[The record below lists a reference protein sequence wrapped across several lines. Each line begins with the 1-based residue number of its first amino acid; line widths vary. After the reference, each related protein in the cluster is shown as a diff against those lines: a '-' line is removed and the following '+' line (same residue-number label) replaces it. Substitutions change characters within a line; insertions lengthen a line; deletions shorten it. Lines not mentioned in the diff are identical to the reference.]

1 MQLLHWKVCA
11 VRIGQN
17 WPVCWKHPCCRV
29 SRPPSGEHHPCLTF
43 RALITYWIKR
53 NSNLG
58 LWKDSVWCTTHPC
71 PLAHITDMFPQSRT
85 VQVSLS
91 FTFVLEKV
99 HFLHRLEAEATSD
112 TSTHY
117 EHNAELKQGFKVGPE
132 PHDKPLTTTPAESAA
147 VKLASTLESSL
158 KSISF
163 RSGQDRTND

>member
-58 LWKDSVWCTTHPC
+58 LWKDSVWCTTHLC
-71 PLAHITDMFPQSRT
+71 PLTHITDMFPQSRT
-85 VQVSLS
+85 VQVILS

-117 EHNAELKQGFKVGPE
+117 EHNAELKASKWALSLMTSPSP
-132 PHDKPLTTTPAESAA
+132 PHLQSQRLWSWPALWRAA
-147 VKLASTLESSL
+147 
-158 KSISF
+158 
-163 RSGQDRTND
+163 